1 MKVGD
6 IVYHDWHSVRRYGTV
21 QKIYVKQERGIT
33 VPWTHAVVDWF
44 EDDAYRHAID
54 HVNTLR
60 EQSSSDF
67 PQAGLQEYNC
77 RHLKVLDLSAEIA
90 KLQRLQQE
98 ISQ

>member
-33 VPWTHAVVDWF
+33 VPWTHAKVDWF

-54 HVNTLR
+54 HVNALR
-60 EQSSSDF
+60 EQSSGDF
-67 PQAGLQEYNC
+67 PPVGLQEYNC
-77 RHLKVLDLSAEIA
+77 RHLKVLDLTAEIA
-90 KLQRLQQE
+90 KLQRLQRKT
-98 ISQ
+98 SR